1 MDTTALRGRNVLVVG
16 EYRQTVTVVRSL
28 HRAGMRITFASP
40 DSDSPTRR
48 SRGVRR
54 WVKLEETT
62 AERFCEQLEAR
73 LRGDPHEFVFLVGES
88 PLRRFLARSA
98 TLEPLAIWVQ
108 PSADAIRTCFDKSA
122 LYGLLARTTVPV
134 LPWAQVTGAEECRAS
149 AARIGFPLVVKN
161 LDSSA
166 TVRGRKA
173 LICRGPAELEEF
185 LAAPGC
191 ERGQQPLVMQKFQP
205 GVRHNCHVAAA
216 DGRLL
221 AYFQQKVLRTDELDG
236 TGIGTAGISVPPS
249 EWLKGHC
256 EAIVRALGYNGI
268 GCIQFLVDEASGTA
282 GLLEFNARMDSTA
295 ALPFRLGFDYPLL
308 AVLIA
313 ENRRLGVPAPQA
325 VAASYPTGRTY
336 HWLLGDVWA
345 WITAARKHELP
356 PAALARWALDCARL
370 ALTSHHLTFD
380 WRDPLPTLAMYRDQF
395 LRRILDRLQAARRP
409 RAAAG
414 N

>member
-221 AYFQQKVLRTDELDG
+221 AYFQQKVLSTTEPDVQKR
-236 TGIGTAGISVPPS
+236 
-249 EWLKGHC
+249 C
-256 EAIVRALGYNGI
+256 
-268 GCIQFLVDEASGTA
+268 
-282 GLLEFNARMDSTA
+282 STA
-295 ALPFRLGFDYPLL
+295 ASITQSCAGLRSGLP
-308 AVLIA
+308 AV
-313 ENRRLGVPAPQA
+313 
-325 VAASYPTGRTY
+325 T
-336 HWLLGDVWA
+336 
-345 WITAARKHELP
+345 P
-356 PAALARWALDCARL
+356 PAEFTPPEATKSLKLSWSTSRSMRRRSWVVSRAAQ
-370 ALTSHHLTFD
+370 LT
-380 WRDPLPTLAMYRDQF
+380 
-395 LRRILDRLQAARRP
+395 ARRGF
-409 RAAAG
+409 R
-414 N
+414 